1 MCLSEWFSDTA
12 QVISLILLSDK
23 NRYQSI
29 VRQNNLDNASDA
41 GTKIFEQAAIY
52 SLYQR
57 YK

>member
-23 NRYQSI
+23 NRYQST
-29 VRQNNLDNASDA
+29 VRQNNLDNAPDA